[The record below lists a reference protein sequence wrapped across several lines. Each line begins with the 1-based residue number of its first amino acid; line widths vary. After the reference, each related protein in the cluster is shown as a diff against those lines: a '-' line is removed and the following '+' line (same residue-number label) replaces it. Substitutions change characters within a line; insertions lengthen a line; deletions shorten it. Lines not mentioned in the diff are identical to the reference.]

1 MQALDFSGSRAM
13 ARALL
18 MVCALMLQA
27 LLGALLWRR
36 KRALRSESEL
46 NGVLG
51 VPLIAARPLAPL
63 SLSQHLLDQWFDRGR
78 SILTLV
84 SAETSDGH
92 TRTAAELAQAFARM
106 GVPTLLID
114 ANLRSPA
121 LHRAFGLR
129 NRAGLADFLE
139 GRPVRLAH
147 CTENLSVLVA
157 GRAGDDP
164 LELLSRPK
172 LQDFLA
178 AAALRYRVVL
188 VDTPAAARGPDLQV
202 FAAFG
207 GGALVVTRR
216 PADSKMLQGL
226 RDLLHGSRAR
236 VVGTVFSPA

>member
-1 MQALDFSGSRAM
+1 MGAPMF
-13 ARALL
+13 
-18 MVCALMLQA
+18 QA
-27 LLGALLWRR
+27 LLRR

-46 NGVLG
+46 NGVIG
-51 VPLIAARPLAPL
+51 VPMIAARPLAPK

-84 SAETSDGH
+84 SAEVSDGR
-92 TRTAAELAQAFARM
+92 TRTAAELAQQFGRM

-114 ANLRSPA
+114 ADLRSPS

-139 GRPVRLAH
+139 GRAVRLAH
-147 CTENLSVLVA
+147 CAENLSVLVA
-157 GRAGDDP
+157 GRRRADP
-164 LELLSRPK
+164 LELLSRPV

-188 VDTPAAARGPDLQV
+188 IDTPAAHSGPDLQL
-202 FAAFG
+202 FAAYG

-216 PADSKMLQGL
+216 PAHPGALQGL
-226 RDLLHGSRAR
+226 RDLLNGSRAR